1 MLWQVHI
8 PTPKEVRI
16 SHYEVTNS
24 NQISLIWFMCFI
36 IFLKVNI
43 QVHMSEVTCVL
54 ETIYKKGGVFKYLN
68 VFQCDNE
75 AECDRVAWKTQCW
88 HLTKNNIILSH

>member
-1 MLWQVHI
+1 M
-8 PTPKEVRI
+8 
-16 SHYEVTNS
+16 
-24 NQISLIWFMCFI
+24 
-36 IFLKVNI
+36 

-75 AECDRVAWKTQCW
+75 AECDRVA
-88 HLTKNNIILSH
+88 